1 MGFYGKFTGFLRVIY
16 GFLRVGELL
25 LAANPGFFAGNLVI
39 RGRASENQ
47 VFKLQPANFQ
57 VRACLGII
65 EVLGPVGWGLSPLS
79 VCPYPEPCARTGGP

>member
-25 LAANPGFFAGNLVI
+25 LAGKPGFFAGNLVI

-57 VRACLGII
+57 VRACLGREWMH
-65 EVLGPVGWGLSPLS
+65 EVKI
-79 VCPYPEPCARTGGP
+79 